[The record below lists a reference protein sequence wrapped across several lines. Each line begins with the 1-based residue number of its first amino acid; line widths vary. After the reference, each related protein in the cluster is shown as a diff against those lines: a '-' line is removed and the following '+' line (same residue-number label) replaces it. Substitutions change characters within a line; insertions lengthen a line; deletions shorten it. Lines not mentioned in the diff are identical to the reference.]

1 MNFGTKKNRL
11 LESFLSHE
19 TVSSRILL
27 LFMFFV
33 SIDFN
38 EYHLNNT
45 FFFIRNPLFC
55 LNLNCLNVMLEITI
69 NTNNKRHLLNNG
81 D

>member
-1 MNFGTKKNRL
+1 MNFGTKKNRI

-33 SIDFN
+33 SINRFQRISSEQYVFFN
-38 EYHLNNT
+38 KKPIILTEPQLS
-45 FFFIRNPLFC
+45 
-55 LNLNCLNVMLEITI
+55 
-69 NTNNKRHLLNNG
+69 
-81 D
+81 